1 MLRIATTE
9 ALPPHRPQ
17 AACRVP
23 TDAAAT
29 GPGVAVLLN
38 SNAKQVNAHVRRAL
52 SLVVPDEDVFV
63 SESAEQASAIAD
75 EVVARR
81 YRTVFTGGG
90 DGTFVSWVNRILE
103 SAERLAA
110 RPPRFGILALG
121 TGNAVAGLVGATRR
135 HVNDLARY
143 LRGEVD
149 QVRTLELLTAAGRR
163 TPFAGVGIDAA
174 ILNDYEWVKERLAD
188 TPLRGLGLG
197 VTGYGLAVA
206 MRSVPRQL
214 LSRRPS
220 YCELVNVGRPA
231 WRLGADGARLGR
243 PIGHGELLYAGPC
256 LLAAAS
262 TVPCYGLGLK
272 VFPFADQAPGMM
284 QIRVASS
291 ISLPTILAN
300 LPRIWSGGFSHE
312 GILDFHADRV
322 VVRCEKP
329 MPLQVGGDAE
339 GWHDEV
345 TFGMAPSPVEVV
357 DFGPRAAA

>member
-1 MLRIATTE
+1 MLKIASSE
-9 ALPPHRPQ
+9 AFATHRPGPF
-17 AACRVP
+17 RSDV
-23 TDAAAT
+23 AAA

-38 SNAKQVNAHVRRAL
+38 ANAKQVNAHVRRAL
-52 SLVVPDEDVFV
+52 SLVVPDEHVYV

-110 RPPRFGILALG
+110 RPPRFGVLALG

-149 QVRTLELLTAAGRR
+149 QVRRLDLLTAAGRR
-163 TPFAGVGIDAA
+163 TPFAGIGIDAA
-174 ILNDYEWVKERLAD
+174 VLNDYVWIKERLAE

-197 VTGYGLAVA
+197 ATGYGLAVA
-206 MRSVPRQL
+206 VRSIPRQL
-214 LSRRPS
+214 LSRRPT
-220 YCELVNVGRPA
+220 YCEIVNVGRPA
-231 WRLGADGARLGR
+231 WRLGANGARLGR
-243 PIGHGELLYAGPC
+243 AIGHGELLYAGPC
-256 LLAAAS
+256 MLAAAS
-262 TVPCYGLGLK
+262 TVPYYGLGLK
-272 VFPFADQAPGMM
+272 AFPYAEQAPGMM
-284 QIRVASS
+284 QIRVATS
-291 ISLPTILAN
+291 IALPTILSS
-300 LPRIWSGGFSHE
+300 LPSIWSGAFAHE
-312 GILDFHADRV
+312 GLVDFHADRV

-345 TFGMAPSPVEVV
+345 TFGMAPAPVEVV